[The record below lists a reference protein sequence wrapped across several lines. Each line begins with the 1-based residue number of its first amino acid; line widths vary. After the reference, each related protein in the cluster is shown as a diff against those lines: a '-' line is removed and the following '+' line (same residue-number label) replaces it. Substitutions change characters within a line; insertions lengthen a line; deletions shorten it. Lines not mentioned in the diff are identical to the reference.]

1 MEFISNSLE
10 DTVKFAK
17 IIASKLKKGNI
28 ILLFGDLGSGKT
40 TFTKSLAKELGVKE
54 IVTSPTFTI
63 MNEYEGVVPIYHF
76 DMYRIET
83 LSEIEE
89 LGFSDIINSGE
100 GICIIEWPEC
110 CIEILPSDCI
120 KIKIST
126 LETNKRKF
134 EVEGI

>member
-89 LGFSDIINSGE
+89 LGFNDIINSGE